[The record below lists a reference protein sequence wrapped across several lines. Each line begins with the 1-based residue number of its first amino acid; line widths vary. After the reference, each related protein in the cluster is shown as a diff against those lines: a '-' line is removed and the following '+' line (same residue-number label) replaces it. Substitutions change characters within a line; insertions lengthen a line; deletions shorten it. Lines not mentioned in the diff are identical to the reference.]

1 MSMITRRLGWFFAA
15 VTTVLAGCATLAETP
30 ATSPNSPVD
39 AAAYKEKIKLACVG
53 DSITAGSGTS
63 NGNAYPA
70 QLQRMLGEK
79 WDVQNFGAGGRTLMN
94 KADNPYQTKGKLKEA
109 LAFEP
114 DVVVIM
120 LGTNDSKPQNWKFK
134 DTFAADYK
142 DLVSKFTEL
151 KTHPRIFVVLP
162 CPVPGAGNFGIN
174 QANMNEVMPL
184 IDGVAK
190 EGKLGE
196 IDVFSVMKGQDEL
209 LGDRVHPNNKGA
221 EVLART
227 VFKSLVG
234 KEYAGESTVK

>member
-1 MSMITRRLGWFFAA
+1 MLARRITGLFAVLTLA
-15 VTTVLAGCATLAETP
+15 LAGCVGNAANP
-30 ATSPNSPVD
+30 AASPNAPVD
-39 AAAYKEKIKLACVG
+39 TSAFKEKIKLACVG

-63 NGNAYPA
+63 GGNAYPA
-70 QLQRMLGEK
+70 QLQRMLGDK

-142 DLVSKFTEL
+142 DLVSKFTAL

-162 CPVPGAGNFGIN
+162 CPVPGNGNFGIN

-184 IDGVAK
+184 IDSVAK
-190 EGKLGE
+190 DCNLGE
-196 IDVFSVMKGQDEL
+196 IDVFAAMKGKDEL
-209 LGDRVHPNNKGA
+209 LPDRVHPNNQGA
-221 EVLART
+221 ELLAKT
-227 VFKSLVG
+227 VFKTLVG
-234 KEYAGESTVK
+234 KDYAGASTVK